1 MNLSFSYR
9 FEAAHRFINPSTK
22 CSTPHGHTWWV
33 HLTLE
38 HEDNLA
44 LNPQNFA
51 EDFTNLKTKWKNYI
65 DEEMD
70 HYFFLNSKDP
80 LKKELLKITPNSRI
94 KCTEGDP
101 TTEALALILFNIAW
115 GFFEDHAFIKPK
127 CLKLQETPTNSVEVY
142 NRFKELKFI

>member
-9 FEAAHRFINPSTK
+9 FEAAHRFINSSTK

-38 HEDNLA
+38 HEDSLA
-44 LNPQNFA
+44 LNSQNFA
-51 EDFTNLKTKWKNYI
+51 EDFTSLKSKWKNYI

-80 LKKELLKITPNSRI
+80 LKKELLKISPESRI

-101 TTEALALILFNIAW
+101 TTEALALTLFNQAW
-115 GFFEDHAFIKPK
+115 IFFEEHPFIKPK
-127 CLKLQETPTNSVEVY
+127 SLKLQETPTNSVEVY
-142 NRFKELKFI
+142 NRFKDLKFL